1 MEFIAGMI
9 VGAVLTL
16 GAVFGFKFYTKTNTH
31 ESLLAESLGKDFD
44 EKPRLVVK
52 AKGK

>member
-16 GAVFGFKFYTKTNTH
+16 VAVFGFKFYTRTNTH
-31 ESLLAESLGKDFD
+31 EALLADSLGKEFD
-44 EKPRLVVK
+44 EAPRLKEK
-52 AKGK
+52 AK